1 MLSSV
6 LSNFAFMLGVRL
18 NVAYFA
24 YVLIKDTLLS
34 HLFKE
39 THGTRVSDTFSLDN
53 FSRKRDF
60 QARKHSGHKGNAI
73 KLFTVLVNYR

>member
-6 LSNFAFMLGVRL
+6 LSNFAFMLGFRL

-34 HLFKE
+34 YLFKE

-53 FSRKRDF
+53 FSR
-60 QARKHSGHKGNAI
+60 
-73 KLFTVLVNYR
+73 T